1 MSEGPE
7 YTTGSG
13 NVFRDLGFPDADEL
27 LVKAE
32 LALEISRIIEHR
44 DLTQAQ
50 AAELLGVDQPKVSAL
65 VRGRLDGFSLERLYR
80 FLNSLGL
87 DIQITLLDKP
97 TFRKKA
103 GVRVVRE
110 TREGYANKREI
121 DDSKGSTE

>member
-103 GVRVVRE
+103 GVSVVRE
-110 TREGYANKREI
+110 TREGYADEMKI
-121 DDSKGSTE
+121 DYPKGSSE